1 MTFII
6 IMCFDRML

>member
-6 IMCFDRML
+6 I

>member
-6 IMCFDRML
+6 TIV